1 MWAFLSN
8 LVALLANAFRAW
20 HEEKL
25 RNEGRQEVVKK
36 AEEDA
41 KATESVASAAPGD
54 PAIIERVRSRW
65 DRARA
70 RRDTPP
76 TS

>member
-1 MWAFLSN
+1 MWTFLSN
-8 LVALLANAFRAW
+8 LVALLVAAFRAW

-25 RNEGRQEVVKK
+25 RNEGRQEVIKK

-41 KATESVASAAPGD
+41 KATEAAADLASTD
-54 PAIIERVRSRW
+54 PAVLERVRSRW

-70 RRDTPP
+70 RTPE
-76 TS
+76 S

>member
-8 LVALLANAFRAW
+8 LVALLVAAYNSWR
-20 HEEKL
+20 EEKL

-41 KATESVASAAPGD
+41 KATEVVADLASTD
-54 PAIIERVRSRW
+54 PVVLERVRARW

-70 RRDTPP
+70 RRTPE
-76 TS
+76 S